1 MLFKVMLIVW
11 ILVLFVS
18 FLPSVIMGSLIQT
31 RVARQNGWRAL
42 RERPFF
48 ETYWKNLTAVERS
61 LFWPGIIMFF
71 LTLIG
76 ATAWK
81 LIEPG
86 H

>member
-1 MLFKVMLIVW
+1 MLFRVMVIVW
-11 ILVLFVS
+11 MAVLFVS
-18 FLPSVIMGSLIQT
+18 FLPSVILGSLIQT
-31 RVARQNGWRAL
+31 RVVRQDGWRAL

-48 ETYWKNLTAVERS
+48 ETYWKNLTLIERS
-61 LFWPGIIMFF
+61 LFWPGIIMFL

-81 LIEPG
+81 LIESG

>member
-1 MLFKVMLIVW
+1 MSFRVMLGVW
-11 ILVLFVS
+11 MAALALS
-18 FLPSVIMGSLIQT
+18 FLPTVIMGSLIQT
-31 RVARQNGWRAL
+31 RVARQDGWRAL
-42 RERPFF
+42 RERPFV
-48 ETYWKNLTAVERS
+48 ETYWKNLTLVERS

-81 LIEPG
+81 VIESG